1 MGGMGEGGRV
11 SGSRELEE
19 FGFGRLVGWLDG
31 WKREIFPLGFFSCV
45 HYTRPRR
52 SHDESSPMARLFFFS
67 AASLSLSST
76 DAHGK
81 KREE

>member
-1 MGGMGEGGRV
+1 
-11 SGSRELEE
+11 
-19 FGFGRLVGWLDG
+19 LVGWLDG